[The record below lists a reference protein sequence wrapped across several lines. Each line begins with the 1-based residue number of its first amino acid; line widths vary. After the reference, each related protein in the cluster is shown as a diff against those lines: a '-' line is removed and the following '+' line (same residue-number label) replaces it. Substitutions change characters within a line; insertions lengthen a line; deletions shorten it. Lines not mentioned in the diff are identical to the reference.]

1 MTVDSPADA
10 QRPDSTPWHALS
22 PDEAAGQLEVDPAA
36 GLAAAEVTRRQSQ
49 YGLNELDQDDQESRL
64 AAFIRQYRN
73 LLQIVL
79 LVASIVA
86 FIIGEVST
94 GAVVFA
100 ITLFNAVLA
109 LNQESRA
116 EKGLAAL
123 RDMLHPEATV
133 LRDGDETTVGA
144 EQLVPGDIVS
154 ITHGDRI
161 PADGRLLT
169 MASLETDEASLTG
182 ESTPVLKRLD
192 AVAAETALADRTD
205 LVFANTTATRG
216 SATYVVTA
224 TGMSTEV
231 GNVAGMLQATKTQT
245 TPLTRQIDS
254 LTRLILGL
262 AAIAFVAIVFIL
274 RVREGD
280 SWSDLFNVGVALA
293 IGAIPDALPAV
304 VTAVLALGTV
314 HMSQRNAIV
323 KTLPSAEALGSTSAI
338 CTDKTGTLTVGQM
351 TVRELALADGGR
363 YTATGEGYSADGT
376 IRQVGSTSESLEPYL
391 LPMALCSDAV
401 VEEGELVGD
410 PNEGALV
417 TLAEKGGIDVEAT
430 RQAHPRIAA
439 VPFDSAY
446 MLMGTFH
453 EAPDGTGSVRCYVKG
468 APDVLLER
476 SSRLRTAD
484 GSDAALT
491 DDDRERLRGVLAD
504 MGGRGLRVMAVAVR
518 DLPADG
524 FDPDADHLDDITDL
538 TFLALTGIVDPP
550 RPEVKS
556 AIERCKGAGIRVR
569 MITGDQLVTAKATAA
584 ELGIE
589 GEAMT
594 GHDFSALADD
604 ELTERLDGLG
614 VVARVAPED
623 KVRLVDALQREGHI
637 VAMTG
642 DGVND
647 APALKRADIGVAMG
661 TGTDV
666 AKDAGKMILVDDDFA
681 TIVAAVEEGRGIYDN
696 LMKYIRVQM
705 ANLIGFV
712 VGFLLA
718 AAIAGTALFEPSQ
731 VLLVHFV
738 VVASIGAALGFDTPA
753 PDLMQRAPRAADA
766 PVIDLRLGVRIVVAG
781 TLMAALTMAVREWG
795 EAQYD
800 SAAIGESMAFVTFAY
815 AHIALA
821 LNLRFENLTIFQRS
835 TLTNR
840 NLWLAFVVVLLVPIL
855 ITELGVFR
863 DVFDTVPLTANQWAV
878 GAAAALVLL
887 VVGEG
892 AKLGERVGIVPRT

>member
-1 MTVDSPADA
+1 MAT
-10 QRPDSTPWHALS
+10 DSTTAISGTTAWHALS
-22 PDEAAGQLEVDPAA
+22 PDDALDRLDVDADV
-36 GLAAAEVTRRQSQ
+36 GLTTAEIVRRQTK
-49 YGLNELDQDDQESRL
+49 YGLNELDEVEHESRL

-79 LVASIVA
+79 LVASVVA
-86 FIIGEVST
+86 FAIGEIST

-100 ITLFNAVLA
+100 ITLFNAILA

-116 EKGLAAL
+116 EKGLAGL

-133 LRDGDETTVGA
+133 RRDGDEATVGA

-154 ITHGDRI
+154 ITHGDRV
-161 PADGRLLT
+161 PADGRLLS

-182 ESTPVLKRLD
+182 ESTPVLKRLE
-192 AVAAETALADRTD
+192 AVAPETALADRTD
-205 LVFANTTATRG
+205 LVFANTTTTRG
-216 SATYVVTA
+216 SATFVVTA

-231 GNVAGMLQATKTQT
+231 GNVAGMLQETKTQT

-314 HMSQRNAIV
+314 HMSQRDAIV

-363 YTATGEGYSADGT
+363 YTVTGEGYTTTGT
-376 IRQVGSTSESLEPYL
+376 IRHVGAHSEPLDPYL

-401 VEEGELVGD
+401 VDDGELIGD

-417 TLAEKGGIDVEAT
+417 TLAEKGGIDVDAT
-430 RQAHPRIAA
+430 RQAHPRLAT

-453 EAPDGTGSVRCYVKG
+453 DAPGGPSGLVRGYVKG

-476 SSRLRTAD
+476 SSNMRTSD
-484 GSDAALT
+484 GSAAELT
-491 DDDRERLRGVLAD
+491 DDDRQRLRKVLAD

-518 DLPADG
+518 DIARDH
-524 FDPDADHLDDITDL
+524 FDPDADHLDDINDL

-556 AIERCKGAGIRVR
+556 AIEKCKGAGIRVR
-569 MITGDQLVTAKATAA
+569 MITGDQLVTAQATAQ

-594 GHDFSALADD
+594 GHDFSALSDD
-604 ELTERLDGLG
+604 DLAARLDGLG

-623 KVRLVDALQREGHI
+623 KVRLVDALQRQNNI

-738 VVASIGAALGFDTPA
+738 VVASVGAALGFDTPA
-753 PDLMQRAPRAADA
+753 PDLMQRAPRDADA
-766 PVIDLRLGVRIVVAG
+766 PVISLRLGARIVVAG
-781 TLMAALTMAVREWG
+781 ALMAAFTVAVRQWG

-821 LNLRFENLTIFQRS
+821 LNLRFENLTMFQRS
-835 TLTNR
+835 TLSNR
-840 NLWLAFVVVLLVPIL
+840 NLWLAFALVLLVPIL
-855 ITELGVFR
+855 VTEFGVLR
-863 DVFDTVPLTANQWAV
+863 DVFETVPLTANQWAI

-887 VVGEG
+887 VIGEL
-892 AKLGERVGIVPRT
+892 AKLGERVGIIPRT